1 MTGELSRADVK
12 DIRSETVESY
22 KDIKPEKEMSFR
34 ELYEFVE
41 TEFDKAAKEAETQGE
56 VDDSGEKGLSEKDNL
71 RRTEEPQ
78 KEYDKADKE
87 NEVRVEVDDLERNNL
102 SDLSDEERLI
112 IKKETNWSD
121 EIIDYIKNMKQY
133 EIYKKADLY
142 EVIIDGKKCL
152 VKNIDMDYVDPKT
165 GLTNREL
172 MERGRAPY
180 DSITGG
186 KKEFSSESACF
197 ARGTQI
203 QNAELDYVL
212 DYNEQHPEAPI
223 QPDINYFRCY
233 PVIDEQGEGWYLH
246 FFCRS
251 GEGNDAKLKSMY

>member
-180 DSITGG
+180 DSITGE
-186 KKEFSSESACF
+186 KIELHHMNQEYDAPLVELCENSEH
-197 ARGTQI
+197 G
-203 QNAELDYVL
+203 D
-212 DYNEQHPEAPI
+212 
-223 QPDINYFRCY
+223 
-233 PVIDEQGEGWYLH
+233 
-246 FFCRS
+246 
-251 GEGNDAKLKSMY
+251 GNDPILHPKKGESWRKDPELKGNYENKDRPNHWKERSREA

>member
-180 DSITGG
+180 DSITGE
-186 KKEFSSESACF
+186 KIELHHMNQEYDAPLVELCENSEH
-197 ARGTQI
+197 G
-203 QNAELDYVL
+203 D
-212 DYNEQHPEAPI
+212 
-223 QPDINYFRCY
+223 
-233 PVIDEQGEGWYLH
+233 
-246 FFCRS
+246 
-251 GEGNDAKLKSMY
+251 GNDSILHPKKGESWRKDPELKGNYENKDRPNHWKERSREA